1 MGFYKDETANGIPK
15 FYLGTPE
22 VELPDSNYPE
32 LIFGET
38 SMQDLINR
46 LTAAQ
51 ETIAQLLE
59 RL

>member
-1 MGFYKDETANGIPK
+1 MGANGYKKIREIREIRGKGFCSTALEEP
-15 FYLGTPE
+15 
-22 VELPDSNYPE
+22 
-32 LIFGET
+32 
-38 SMQDLINR
+38 MQDLINR